1 MSAIVVAKKDFR
13 DAVRSP
19 VLILLTLLFSLLTL
33 GGAAFASLL
42 AEMVEEGGSESTV
55 DLLAALQ
62 APAGFLVPIIAL
74 VVGYGAVA
82 GEREDGSLKFLLGL
96 PHRRRDVVLGKV
108 LGRTGVVAASIL
120 IGFTVGLGGFVAFV
134 GSVSLV
140 HYVGFTLVTILFGFV
155 YVCIGVALSSLTR
168 STTRAAIGAICVVVL
183 VKVVWA
189 IVGWI
194 LLFSFG
200 DGSAGGSVPDW
211 YLSYLALSPDNA
223 YSTAVG
229 AVLGGRQGL
238 IASTVDTLPL
248 LAKPWFAFVV
258 LAVWALVPLGLGILR
273 FDRVDL

>member
-134 GSVSLV
+134 G
-140 HYVGFTLVTILFGFV
+140 FTLVTILFGFV
-155 YVCIGVALSSLTR
+155 YVCIGAALSSLTR